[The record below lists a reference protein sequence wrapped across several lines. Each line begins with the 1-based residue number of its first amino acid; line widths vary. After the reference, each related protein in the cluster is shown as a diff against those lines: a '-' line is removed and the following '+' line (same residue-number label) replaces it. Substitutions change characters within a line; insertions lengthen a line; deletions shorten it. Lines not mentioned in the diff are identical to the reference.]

1 VKEFMVPSDVPHRFR
16 WRLERTAREY
26 PERFNAEL
34 ELLRN
39 VLAREMDRL
48 DAQRRRAVDEERRHP

>member
-1 VKEFMVPSDVPHRFR
+1 MADQAIPDNTPSRFR

-26 PERFNAEL
+26 PERFDAEL

-39 VLAREMDRL
+39 VLSHEMDRL
-48 DAQRRRAVDEERRHP
+48 DAQRRRAADEERRHP